1 MAIFARKSKQ
11 KAIDEAERITANF
24 ASLGESALS
33 GATPIAEVTWRDH
46 VKVAGRVKAMRVQP
60 WSEQVVS
67 LELTLADQTGGLTVI
82 FLGRRHIGGIHLG
95 SHLVVEGRV
104 AEVRHQLAIINPS
117 YQLLPNK
124 VALPY

>member
-1 MAIFARKSKQ
+1 MAIFARKAKQ
-11 KAIDEAERITANF
+11 RAAEEAERITSNF
-24 ASLGESALS
+24 ASLGERALS
-33 GATPIAEVTWRDH
+33 GVTPIAEVIWRDH

-104 AEVRHQLAIINPS
+104 AEVRHQLAILNPS

>member
-1 MAIFARKSKQ
+1 MAIFARKSKLQ
-11 KAIDEAERITANF
+11 ATADAERI
-24 ASLGESALS
+24 ASDLEAVGGRALG
-33 GATPIAEVTWRDH
+33 GVIPIADVVWRDH

-67 LELTLADQTGGLTVI
+67 LELTLADQTGGLTII
-82 FLGRRHIGGIHLG
+82 FLGRRHLGGIHLG

-104 AEVRHQLAIINPS
+104 TEVRHQLAILNPA

>member
-11 KAIDEAERITANF
+11 QAVDEAGQISSSL
-24 ASLGESALS
+24 ASLGERSL
-33 GATPIAEVTWRDH
+33 GGVIPIAEVVWREH

-67 LELTLADQTGGLTVI
+67 LELTLADQTGGLTII
-82 FLGRRHIGGIHLG
+82 FLGRRHLGGIHLG

-104 AEVRHQLAIINPS
+104 AEVRHQLAMLNPA
-117 YQLLPNK
+117 YQLLPNG
-124 VALPY
+124 VPLPY